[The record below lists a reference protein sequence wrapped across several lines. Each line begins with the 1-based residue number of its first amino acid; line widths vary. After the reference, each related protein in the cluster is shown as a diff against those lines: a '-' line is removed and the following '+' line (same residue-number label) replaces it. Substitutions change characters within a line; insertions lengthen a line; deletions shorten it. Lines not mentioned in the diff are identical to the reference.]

1 MATPASA
8 TGTPM
13 PVELTPEE
21 TAKSLKV
28 SLADLSAKAG
38 ALYARKQYEE
48 AAEVY
53 AQAAEM
59 QAEMNGEM
67 NPENAEVLFLYG
79 RTLFKVGQRKSD
91 VLGGKAPEAKKTPK
105 PKPAKS
111 SNPANG
117 NAPATAGSKNG
128 AAEVAGS
135 SAATIAE
142 TENQLNRFV
151 GEAAAQGAKKQETEA
166 PMPEQKK
173 SMFHFEGDENFV
185 DSEEEEEDEE
195 GEGEEEEEE
204 DDLGVAFEVLD
215 LARVL
220 FTKHLEVVQAKV
232 ETQQGKGKEV
242 AEPGSDSPVIKHI
255 KERLADT
262 HDLLAEISL
271 ENERY
276 PNAITDCRA
285 SLQYKQELYPFESE
299 VIAEAHFKLS
309 LALEFASVT
318 KSSDDDT
325 DTAAASSKEGGG
337 GGDDKMDQVLR
348 DEAASALE
356 AAINSTQLK
365 LQTKEVELA
374 TLHSPDDNE
383 ATRRQI
389 ADVKEVLADMEQ
401 RLLDLRRPPV
411 DLNAALGLPP
421 LPQRAKES
429 DNKIEVS
436 DEVKKKA
443 TDLTGLVRKKRKAET
458 STPGGGGG
466 AAAGEGAAAE
476 KLEAK
481 KPRTGRGGYSDGSSN
496 DDE

>member
-1 MATPASA
+1 ASATSA

-67 NPENAEVLFLYG
+67 NPENAEILFLYG
-79 RTLFKVGQRKSD
+79 RALFKVGQSKSD

-111 SNPANG
+111 AKSGNG
-117 NAPATAGSKNG
+117 NPPATAELKNG
-128 AAEVAGS
+128 AVEAVGD
-135 SAATIAE
+135 AASQE
-142 TENQLNRFV
+142 
-151 GEAAAQGAKKQETEA
+151 AKKQEKEA
-166 PMPEQKK
+166 SVPVPERKK
-173 SMFHFEGDENFV
+173 PLFHFEGDENFV
-185 DSEEEEEDEE
+185 DSEEEEEGEE

-215 LARVL
+215 LTRVL
-220 FTKHLEVVQAKV
+220 FTRRLEAAQGEDEA
-232 ETQQGKGKEV
+232 QQGKGKEV
-242 AEPGSDSPVIKHI
+242 AEPGSESPVIKHI

-285 SLQYKQELYPFESE
+285 SLQYKQDLYPFESE

-318 KSSDDDT
+318 KSSDET
-325 DTAAASSKEGGG
+325 TAANKE
-337 GGDDKMDQVLR
+337 GGDDKVDQTLR

-356 AAINSTQLK
+356 AAINSTKLK
-365 LQTKEVELA
+365 LQAKEVELA
-374 TLHSPDDNE
+374 TLHCPDDNE

-401 RLLDLRRPPV
+401 RLIDLRKPPV
-411 DLNAALGLPP
+411 DLNAALGIPP
-421 LPQRAKES
+421 PQRAKVSE
-429 DNKIEVS
+429 KIEVS
-436 DEVKKKA
+436 EDVKKKA
-443 TDLTGLVRKKRKAET
+443 TDLTGLVRKKRKAE
-458 STPGGGGG
+458 
-466 AAAGEGAAAE
+466 
-476 KLEAK
+476 
-481 KPRTGRGGYSDGSSN
+481 D
-496 DDE
+496 